1 MSRLQRC
8 RLNPSPAQRRYSYL
22 MRVVRGL
29 LAAGLVTFMVPSNG
43 AAGAL
48 TVPPPGAPSCSVF
61 PSNNVWH
68 ADISGLPVH
77 PRNEAW
83 LAAMGGPSV
92 RLHPDFGPSNGA
104 RPYGIPYIV
113 VPGSH
118 AKVTIAFDYADES
131 DPGPYPFGPDT
142 PIEGGSDRHA
152 LMIDRETCRLYELF
166 AAQYAPGGSKAGS
179 GAIFDLG
186 SNALRPADWTSADA
200 AGLPIFAGLI
210 RRDEVEAG
218 VIDHAI
224 RVTAE
229 HTDRRY
235 VWPARHQ
242 AGEADDP
249 NLPPMGARFRLKATF
264 DISGFLPETQV
275 ILRAMKRHGLML
287 ADNGSNWYFGG
298 ASEVGWT
305 NEVLDE
311 LKSVPAGAFQAVD
324 TSSLMVSSSSGEA
337 RVKAKARLSVRLRP
351 RTIVEGGTA
360 RIRGSL
366 DPPHPGQRIFLQRFI
381 NGRWRNVRNR
391 TLSDVGTF
399 TFRLHPGTAGS
410 FSYRVR
416 KPGDSDH
423 FTATSRKLILTVLG

>member
-1 MSRLQRC
+1 
-8 RLNPSPAQRRYSYL
+8 
-22 MRVVRGL
+22 
-29 LAAGLVTFMVPSNG
+29 
-43 AAGAL
+43 
-48 TVPPPGAPSCSVF
+48 
-61 PSNNVWH
+61 
-68 ADISGLPVH
+68 
-77 PRNEAW
+77 
-83 LAAMGGPSV
+83 
-92 RLHPDFGPSNGA
+92 
-104 RPYGIPYIV
+104 
-113 VPGSH
+113 
-118 AKVTIAFDYADES
+118 VTIAFDYADES

-152 LMIDRETCRLYELF
+152 LMIDRDTCLLYELF
-166 AAQYAPGGSKAGS
+166 AAHYAPGASTAGS

-186 SNALRPADWTSADA
+186 SNAVRPADWTSADA

-218 VIDHAI
+218 IIDHAI

-235 VWPARHQ
+235 IWPARHQ

-264 DISGFLPETQV
+264 DISGFLPETQA

-287 ADNGSNWYFGG
+287 ADNGSNWFFGG
-298 ASEVGWT
+298 ASEVGWS
-305 NEVLDE
+305 NDVLDE

-324 TSSLMVSSSSGEA
+324 TSSLMVSPSSGEA
-337 RVKAKARLSVRLRP
+337 HVKAKARLSVLLGP
-351 RTIVEGGTA
+351 KNIVEGRTA

-381 NGRWRNVRNR
+381 NGRWKNVRNR
-391 TLSDVGTF
+391 TLTDEGTF
-399 TFRLHPGTAGS
+399 TFRLHPGSAGS
-410 FSYRVR
+410 YSYRVR

-423 FTATSRKLILTVLG
+423 FTATSRNLVLTVLG